1 MVLSIYLF
9 WSQGL
14 ISFATTCAWPGALEF
29 LGILLSSIFITYW
42 CSEITDMVY
51 KSTSVSCWGAEL
63 GSHIR
68 ASALP
73 TNYLPRTKVSDL
85 WRYGI
90 DYSHRNNTELQWKKP
105 LDYQWPTHHSLEA
118 KVCSELDHNIFIF
131 IILYCK
137 CSQYLL
143 QAK

>member
-63 GSHIR
+63 GSHTR

-73 TNYLPRTKVSDL
+73 TIFP
-85 WRYGI
+85 
-90 DYSHRNNTELQWKKP
+90 ELKSATYEDTV
-105 LDYQWPTHHSLEA
+105 L
-118 KVCSELDHNIFIF
+118 
-131 IILYCK
+131 IILIGTILNYNKKSLWITRGLLITVWKQKSAVNLIIIYSYLSSYTANVVNIYCRL
-137 CSQYLL
+137 SN
-143 QAK
+143 